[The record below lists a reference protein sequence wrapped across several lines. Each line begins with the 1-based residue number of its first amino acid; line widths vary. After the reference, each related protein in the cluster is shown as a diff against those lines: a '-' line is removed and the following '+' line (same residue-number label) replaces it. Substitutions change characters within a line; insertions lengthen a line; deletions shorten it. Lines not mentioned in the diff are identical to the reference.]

1 MNLAQRA
8 AATRSTWE
16 SFRGV
21 PLRWNGATCAH
32 VLHDHLINA
41 GHTPP
46 AVPTFR
52 TKKGAREALAA
63 MGVANLVD
71 VPRMLGL
78 EEITPASMVVGDIGL
93 LPGDGNRTDGIR
105 AAIAICAGNGKFMG
119 WHGAAEGF
127 RIIGNILPHVKAAF
141 RI

>member
-1 MNLAQRA
+1 M
-8 AATRSTWE
+8 
-16 SFRGV
+16 
-21 PLRWNGATCAH
+21 RWNGVTCAH
-32 VLHDHLINA
+32 VLHDHLVNC
-41 GHTPP
+41 GHAPP
-46 AVPTFR
+46 AVPAFR

-71 VPRMLGL
+71 VPVLLDL
-78 EEITPASMVVGDIGL
+78 EGIAPASMIIGDIGL

-105 AAIAICAGNGKFMG
+105 GAIAICAGNGKFMG

-127 RIIGNILPHVKAAF
+127 RIIGSVLPHVKAAF